1 MTELPWRVRPEL
13 PVDLG
18 SIVLRALAKDPA
30 QRYATVEALVDDL
43 ERFRRHLPVHARAP
57 SLGYRAAKFVRR
69 HRVGVGVAAA
79 LAAGLGLGAYGLW
92 RGAEDARAG
101 EQLARNIAQPIVP
114 TALAIMAVVIGFEW
128 LVRSLIARS
137 RARGATD

>member
-1 MTELPWRVRPEL
+1 MASTARTRWPWISLLLSAVL
-13 PVDLG
+13 VLNPVGLDL
-18 SIVLRALAKDPA
+18 
-30 QRYATVEALVDDL
+30 
-43 ERFRRHLPVHARAP
+43 VHSA
-57 SLGYRAAKFVRR
+57 FF
-69 HRVGVGVAAA
+69 
-79 LAAGLGLGAYGLW
+79 
-92 RGAEDARAG
+92 AG